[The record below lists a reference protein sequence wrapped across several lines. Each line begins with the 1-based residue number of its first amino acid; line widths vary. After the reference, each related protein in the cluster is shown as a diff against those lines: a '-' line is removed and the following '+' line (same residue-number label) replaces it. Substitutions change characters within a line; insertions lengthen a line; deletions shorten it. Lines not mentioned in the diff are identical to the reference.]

1 MSNELIKKISSFI
14 LAIFCLMLFVD
25 ISVPYIFDVL
35 HRYFLNS
42 IVLLASCSNI
52 IYMTK
57 SMIFII
63 NLSGILIPII
73 VGFLTFFTIGTFTK
87 IYIII
92 YIAITLIILFIS
104 LIFKMSLL
112 IDSKRAEIKSLE
124 TIGVNNKQLH
134 RIKIIEVNIFYL
146 LSVIIPMIFSFL
158 LLYSGVYNKMIELD
172 FAILISLE
180 YLLGSFISYIVINY
194 QYIMIYG
201 KRRND

>member
-1 MSNELIKKISSFI
+1 
-14 LAIFCLMLFVD
+14 
-25 ISVPYIFDVL
+25 
-35 HRYFLNS
+35 
-42 IVLLASCSNI
+42 
-52 IYMTK
+52 
-57 SMIFII
+57 MIFII

-146 LSVIIPMIFSFL
+146 LSVIIPMLFSFL